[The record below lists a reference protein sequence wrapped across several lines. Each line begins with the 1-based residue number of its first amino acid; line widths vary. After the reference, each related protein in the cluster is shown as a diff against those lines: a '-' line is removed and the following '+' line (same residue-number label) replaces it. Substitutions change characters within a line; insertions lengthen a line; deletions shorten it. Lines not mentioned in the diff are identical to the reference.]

1 MAKDK
6 ERQINPAQQQRKL
19 EKAKAL
25 QKSKN
30 EQQARRNEKL
40 ARRNPD
46 RLQRQVDDLKALEA
60 SGEIKPRERT
70 ILEEL
75 ERDLKAIHKARA
87 ALGEKAPQHG
97 NRQPPR
103 KDGAGS
109 VLGKRQHNGE
119 RVFPRRRDENESETD
134 EDVRRIPMP
143 EDTPPPAPRE
153 HKRYFNQNQGKH
165 ADNAHSSAP
174 AVEAKTTYSAAPQ
187 IRDLKKEAT
196 SKFVPDVVRRK
207 HAAVSGQGG
216 LLEPEELDRLE
227 AQGYYGSRQPP
238 EQERQASDSVGN
250 DHEAKRLAEEEARFE
265 SELGM
270 VDDNTEAPPPSLT
283 RSTINTGPPRRN
295 VEIEEVEDED
305 A

>member
-6 ERQINPAQQQRKL
+6 ERIINPAQQQRKL

-25 QKSKN
+25 HKSKA

-46 RLQRQVDDLKALEA
+46 RLQRQIDDLKALEA
-60 SGEIKPRERT
+60 SGEIKPREKSM
-70 ILEEL
+70 LEEL
-75 ERDLKAIHKARA
+75 ERDLKAVRKARE
-87 ALGEKAPQHG
+87 ALGEKAPQYG

-119 RVFPRRRDENESETD
+119 RVPPRRRNEDESETD

-143 EDTPPPAPRE
+143 EDTPPPMPRE
-153 HKRYFNQNQGKH
+153 HRRYFNQNQEKTE
-165 ADNAHSSAP
+165 DFP
-174 AVEAKTTYSAAPQ
+174 QRPTRVMEVKTTYSAAPQ

-227 AQGYYGSRQPP
+227 SQGYYGTGKVSAQDKD
-238 EQERQASDSVGN
+238 QQANETVED
-250 DHEAKRLAEEEARFE
+250 DEEAIRLAAEEARFKQ
-265 SELGM
+265 ELGIIDEDP
-270 VDDNTEAPPPSLT
+270 VQATTTKTSGT
-283 RSTINTGPPRRN
+283 PRRN
-295 VEIEEVEDED
+295 VEVEEVEDED